1 MVHNE
6 YNLSKVVVLEQAS
19 IINEEH
25 TVLENVNF
33 DLVDAEFCYVI
44 GKSGSGKSSL
54 LKTLYG
60 GVELQS
66 GSAEVVGM
74 NLKELNRANTP
85 AFRRKLGIIF
95 QEFHLFNGWTVA
107 DNLEYVLKATGWNSV
122 TERAAK
128 IKDTL
133 EEVNLTKAITDK
145 VYQLSGGQQQ
155 KLVIARAII
164 NDPVLIIADEPTAN
178 LDAEASDEI
187 IYLMKRISEKYKT
200 ATLFATHDRRL
211 MEKFPART
219 VLCENGELTELS
231 Y

>member
-19 IINEEH
+19 IINEDN

-33 DLVDAEFCYVI
+33 DLVDAEFCYIV

-60 GVELQS
+60 GVKLQS
-66 GSAEVVGM
+66 GAAEVVGM
-74 NLKELNRANTP
+74 DLTELNRANTP

-95 QEFHLFNGWTVA
+95 QEFHLFNGWTVS
-107 DNLEYVLKATGWNSV
+107 DNLDYVLKATGWDS
-122 TERAAK
+122 EEKRKAK

-133 EEVNLTKAITDK
+133 EEVNLTKAVTDK

-219 VLCENGELTELS
+219 VLCEHGKLTELA

>member
-19 IINEEH
+19 IVNEDN

-33 DLVDAEFCYVI
+33 DLVDAEFCYIV

-60 GVELQS
+60 GVKLQS
-66 GSAEVVGM
+66 GAAEVVGM
-74 NLKELNRANTP
+74 DLTELNRANTP

-95 QEFHLFNGWTVA
+95 QEFHLFNGWTVS
-107 DNLEYVLKATGWNSV
+107 DNLDYVLKATGWDS
-122 TERAAK
+122 EEKRKAK

-133 EEVNLTKAITDK
+133 EEVNLTKAVTDK

-219 VLCENGELTELS
+219 VLCEHGKLTELA

>member
-219 VLCENGELTELS
+219 VLCENGELTELT

>member
-19 IINEEH
+19 IVNEDN

-33 DLVDAEFCYVI
+33 DLVDAEFCYIV

-60 GVELQS
+60 GVKLQS
-66 GSAEVVGM
+66 GAAEVVGM
-74 NLKELNRANTP
+74 DLTELNRANTP

-95 QEFHLFNGWTVA
+95 QEFHLFNGWTVS
-107 DNLEYVLKATGWNSV
+107 DNLDYVLKATGWDSED
-122 TERAAK
+122 ERRAK

-133 EEVNLTKAITDK
+133 EEVNLTKAVTDK

-219 VLCENGELTELS
+219 VLCEHGELTELA

>member
-19 IINEEH
+19 IVNEDN

-33 DLVDAEFCYVI
+33 DLVDAEFCYIV

-60 GVELQS
+60 GVKLQS
-66 GSAEVVGM
+66 GAAEVVGM
-74 NLKELNRANTP
+74 DLTELNRANTP

-95 QEFHLFNGWTVA
+95 QEFHLFNGWTVS
-107 DNLEYVLKATGWNSV
+107 DNLDYVLKATGWDSED
-122 TERAAK
+122 ERRAK

-133 EEVNLTKAITDK
+133 EEVNLTKAVTDK

-219 VLCENGELTELS
+219 VLCEYGKLTELA